1 MVHVQRME
9 NALQLLQDHQAQID
23 QLTRE
28 MENMKTGSE
37 VTPVGGT
44 VTDCTVR
51 LTGSGITAIPPVGVT
66 YLQKQLCSVITF
78 WKESTLY
85 QRFSSITQ

>member
-28 MENMKTGSE
+28 IQNMKTRSE

-44 VTDCTVR
+44 VTYCKPNRKWNPAGRWHLHVPA
-51 LTGSGITAIPPVGVT
+51 IT
-66 YLQKQLCSVITF
+66 TF

>member
-1 MVHVQRME
+1 MLLYDYNAHYYEYIVQCRMVHVQRME

-44 VTDCTVR
+44 VTYCTVR

-66 YLQKQLCSVITF
+66 YLQ
-78 WKESTLY
+78 
-85 QRFSSITQ
+85 

>member
-28 MENMKTGSE
+28 IQNMKTGSE

-44 VTDCTVR
+44 VTYTVS
-51 LTGSGITAIPPVGVT
+51 LTGSGIPPVGGT
-66 YLQKQLCSVITF
+66 YLQ
-78 WKESTLY
+78 
-85 QRFSSITQ
+85 